1 MRKIDFVNTID
12 RVSWWSWKLQDI
24 ASEIVERIDAD
35 EITNDYTLFDALLDA
50 FDNECIYYYQ
60 QWEIIENYASP
71 EDVIMGRCND
81 IYEEFLND
89 LYEALEFYDVEED
102 DEDEDEA

>member
-1 MRKIDFVNTID
+1 MKKIDFVNSND

-35 EITNDYTLFDALLDA
+35 EITSEYTLYDALLDA
-50 FDNECIYYYQ
+50 FNDECVYYYQ

-71 EDVIMGRCND
+71 EDVINGRCGD

-89 LYEALEFYDVEED
+89 LFEVLKFCDVEE
-102 DEDEDEA
+102 